1 MRIKVSDY
9 IAKRLIEYGVKH
21 IFMVTGGGAMHLNN
35 SLGRAKG
42 IKCVFNHHEQ
52 ACAIAAE
59 GYSRVTGK
67 LAVVN
72 VTSGPGGLN
81 TLTGVMGQWTD
92 SVPVLYISGQ
102 VKKETAINSCPNI
115 GLRQLGDQEV
125 DIINIVKP
133 ITKFAVSIKNPKDIK
148 KILDKAIYIA
158 TSGRPGPVWVDIPL
172 DVQGAT
178 IEENDLFEYDVG
190 QDIAIFRKEDI
201 NTKISFALELLKNS
215 KRPVLIAGHGIRIA
229 GAQKKLLSI
238 INKLK
243 IPVVTTFNGFDLVSS
258 NNSYF
263 IGRIGV
269 LGSRAG
275 NLAVQNSD
283 FILSIGSRNNIR
295 QISYNWKTFARAAK
309 KVVVDI
315 DLAELRKPTLKPDLA
330 INCDAGYFLEKFFKY
345 LPKLPDYYWWLDWCK
360 KRKNKYPVVL
370 PEYKKSK
377 LINPYYFIQKL
388 TELIKQDNVL
398 VAGNASACVVLFQA
412 GIVKEKQRVFW
423 NSGCASMGY
432 DLPAAIG
439 ACLANNKKDT
449 ICITGDG
456 SIQMNIQEL
465 QTIVYN
471 KLPIKIFL
479 LNNNGY
485 VSIKQTQKSFFGL
498 PYVGCDSG
506 SGVGFPSFIKIAKA
520 YGLNVESIKGHN
532 GMVDKIKRVFRFNGP
547 VLCEVIL
554 EPKYRFQPRVS
565 SKKLDDGTII
575 SKPLEDMSPFL
586 SRDEFRANML
596 IPSLKEVST

>member
-9 IAKRLIEYGVKH
+9 IVKRLIKYGIKDV
-21 IFMVTGGGAMHLNN
+21 FMITGGGAMHLNN
-35 SLGRAKG
+35 SFGRSKN
-42 IKCVFNHHEQ
+42 IKCIFNHHEQ

-72 VTSGPGGLN
+72 ITSGPGGLN

-102 VKKETAINSCPNI
+102 VKKETTINSCPGI

-125 DIINIVKP
+125 DIISIVKP
-133 ITKFAVSIKNPKDIK
+133 ITKFAVSIKNPGDIK
-148 KILDKAIYIA
+148 KLLEKALYLA
-158 TSGRPGPVWVDIPL
+158 TSGRPGPVWIDIPL
-172 DVQGAT
+172 DVQGAQ
-178 IEENDLFEYDVG
+178 IEYDG
-190 QDIAIFRKEDI
+190 ILDYLSQEKNGTGLGNRNIDEKIAQAAGF
-201 NTKISFALELLKNS
+201 LKKS

-229 GAQKKLLSI
+229 GAQNKLLGIIKKLRV
-238 INKLK
+238 
-243 IPVVTTFNGFDLVSS
+243 PVVTTFNGFDLVPSD
-258 NNSYF
+258 NPYF
-263 IGRIGV
+263 MGRIGT

-275 NLAVQNSD
+275 NLALQNSD

-295 QISYNWKTFARAAK
+295 QVGYNWKAFARAAK

-315 DLAELRKPTLKPDLA
+315 DLAELKKPTLRPDLA
-330 INCDAGYFLEKFFKY
+330 INCDAGYFLEEFCKHLSKPFNC
-345 LPKLPDYYWWLDWCK
+345 DWWLDWCK

-370 PEYKKSK
+370 PKYSVSK
-377 LINPYYFIQKL
+377 LVNPYYFIQRL
-388 TELIKQDNVL
+388 TRLVKADNVL

-412 GIVKEKQRVFW
+412 GIVKENQRIFW

-432 DLPAAIG
+432 DLPASIG
-439 ACLANNKKDT
+439 ASVANNRKNT

-485 VSIKQTQKSFFGL
+485 VSIKQTQESFFGL
-498 PYVGCDSG
+498 PYVGCDPK
-506 SGVGFPSFIKIAKA
+506 SGVGFPSFTKVAQA
-520 YGLNVESIKGHN
+520 YGLKVLRIMGHN
-532 GMVDKIKRVFRFNGP
+532 TLDDTIARVLKFNGP

-554 EPKYRFQPRVS
+554 EQDYKFQPRVS
-565 SKKLDDGTII
+565 SEKFDDGRII
-575 SKPLEDMSPFL
+575 SKPLEDMFPFL
-586 SRDEFRANML
+586 TREEFKENML
-596 IPSLKEVST
+596 IPPLR